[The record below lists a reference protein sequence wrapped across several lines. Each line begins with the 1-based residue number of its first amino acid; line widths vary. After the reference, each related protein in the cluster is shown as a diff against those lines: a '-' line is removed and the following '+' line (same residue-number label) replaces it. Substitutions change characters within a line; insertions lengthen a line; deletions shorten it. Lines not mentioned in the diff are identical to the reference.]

1 MTELQKMREILRH
14 LKAENRQLIDDITWM
29 SDTDFC
35 NVLIQLHD
43 KDLINKLET
52 QRVEN
57 INSMVSE
64 LPFIEFDDLT
74 FDNVA
79 YMYDQIYNMEG

>member
-1 MTELQKMREILRH
+1 MTELQKMRETLRH

-64 LPFIEFDDLT
+64 MPFIEFDDLT
-74 FDNVA
+74 FDTVA
-79 YMYDQIYNMEG
+79 SMYDQIYNMEG